1 MKYGLIRK
9 GPGKNSK
16 ILIYTVSLFAIILWG
31 ISYIWTNT
39 LISLD
44 IPVTY
49 FVFVR
54 ILLAGFV
61 LFLLNAASGRIAKIK
76 KNDIPKFL
84 LLAFFEPF
92 IYFICESYGVKE
104 TGSPTLS
111 AMIIATIPIFSV
123 GAGIMF
129 FKEKI
134 NAVNISG
141 ILLCIIGI
149 ILVVMSKG
157 ELGKHFIFGVI
168 LLLIAVI
175 SEVGHA
181 SVTKSLSG
189 NYSSQVIVMY
199 QFLIGSVY
207 LLPLFIFKGIEDFS
221 PRYLSSDVWY
231 PIICLSVLCS
241 SLAFSLWV
249 STIKSLGVAKSSIFS
264 ALIPV
269 VAAIV
274 AWLLGHESLNAR
286 QFVGIM
292 ISALGVVLSQYTK
305 TPDIKSGVNK

>member
-1 MKYGLIRK
+1 MEDNTT
-9 GPGKNSK
+9 KNHKSNA
-16 ILIYTVSLFAIILWG
+16 LIYIVSTFAITLWG
-31 ISYIWTNT
+31 ISYIWTDK
-39 LISLD
+39 LIALN
-44 IPVTY
+44 IPVFY

-54 ILLAGFV
+54 ILLAGVV
-61 LFLLNAASGRIAKIK
+61 LFLLNAAAGRIKRIQK
-76 KNDIPKFL
+76 KDLPKFL

-92 IYFICESYGVKE
+92 IYFICESYGLKE

-111 AMIIATIPIFSV
+111 AMIIATIPIFSI
-123 GAGIMF
+123 GAGMIF

-134 NAVNISG
+134 NLVNVAG
-141 ILLCIIGI
+141 ILMSLVGI

-157 ELGKHFIFGVI
+157 ALGENFIFGII

-181 SVTKSLSG
+181 SVTKSLPG
-189 NYSSQVIVMY
+189 NYSSQIIVMY
-199 QFLIGSVY
+199 QFLIGSIY
-207 LLPLFIFKGIEDFS
+207 LFPLFLFKGLDNYSADYMKME
-221 PRYLSSDVWY
+221 VWY

-269 VAAIV
+269 AAAIV
-274 AWLLGHESLNAR
+274 AWILGHEDLSAR
-286 QFVGIM
+286 QFAGIAISTVGVI
-292 ISALGVVLSQYTK
+292 LSQYT
-305 TPDIKSGVNK
+305 IKRK

>member
-1 MKYGLIRK
+1 MKYSALKNGL
-9 GPGKNSK
+9 GKNSK

-31 ISYIWTNT
+31 ISYIWTNQ
-39 LISLD
+39 LIALD

-76 KNDIPKFL
+76 RKDLPKFL

-111 AMIIATIPIFSV
+111 AMIIATIPIFSI
-123 GAGIMF
+123 GAGMLF
-129 FKEKI
+129 FKERV
-134 NAVNISG
+134 NAVNVAG
-141 ILLCIIGI
+141 ILLCLGGI
-149 ILVVMSKG
+149 VLVVMSKG
-157 ELGKHFIFGVI
+157 ALGRHFIFGVV
-168 LLLIAVI
+168 LLLIAVL

-189 NYSSQVIVMY
+189 NYTSQVIVMY

-207 LLPLFIFKGIEDFS
+207 LLPLFIFKGLDGFS
-221 PRYLSSDVWY
+221 ARYLSAEVWY
-231 PIICLSVLCS
+231 PLICLAVLCS

-274 AWLLGHESLNAR
+274 AWILGHESLNLR
-286 QFVGIM
+286 QFIGIT
-292 ISALGVVLSQYTK
+292 ISAVGVVLSQYTK
-305 TPDIKSGVNK
+305 KSDEA

>member
-1 MKYGLIRK
+1 MEETKKKTR
-9 GPGKNSK
+9 NSS
-16 ILIYTVSLFAIILWG
+16 ILVYIVSTFAITLWG
-31 ISYIWTNT
+31 ISYIWTDK
-39 LISLD
+39 LIALN
-44 IPVTY
+44 IPVFY

-54 ILLAGFV
+54 ILLAGV
-61 LFLLNAASGRIAKIK
+61 MLFLLNAAAGRIKRIHK
-76 KNDIPKFL
+76 KDLPKFL

-92 IYFICESYGVKE
+92 IYFICESYGLKE

-123 GAGIMF
+123 GAGMIF
-129 FKEKI
+129 FKEKV
-134 NAVNISG
+134 NMVNIAG
-141 ILLCIIGI
+141 ILMSLVGI
-149 ILVVMSKG
+149 IMVVMSKG
-157 ELGKHFIFGVI
+157 ELGENFILGII

-189 NYSSQVIVMY
+189 NYSSQIIVMY

-207 LLPLFIFKGIEDFS
+207 LFPLFLFKGLDDFS
-221 PRYLSSDVWY
+221 PAYMKMDVWY

-269 VAAIV
+269 AAAIV
-274 AWLLGHESLNAR
+274 AWILGHEELNAR
-286 QFVGIM
+286 QFAGIAISTVGVI
-292 ISALGVVLSQYTK
+292 LSQYTIK
-305 TPDIKSGVNK
+305 EKIKS